1 MPLREENDRIKIE
14 VLIMIQLSEMSLKTE
29 YLRNIS
35 QILFV
40 GSSVDSPM
48 VQSFVGIEFVTFV
61 GLNFIG
67 DTDK

>member
-1 MPLREENDRIKIE
+1 MPLREENDCIKIE
-14 VLIMIQLSEMSLKTE
+14 VLVMIQLPEMSLKTE
-29 YLRNIS
+29 HLKNIS

-40 GSSVDSPM
+40 GSSVDSSM

-61 GLNFIG
+61 SFNFMG